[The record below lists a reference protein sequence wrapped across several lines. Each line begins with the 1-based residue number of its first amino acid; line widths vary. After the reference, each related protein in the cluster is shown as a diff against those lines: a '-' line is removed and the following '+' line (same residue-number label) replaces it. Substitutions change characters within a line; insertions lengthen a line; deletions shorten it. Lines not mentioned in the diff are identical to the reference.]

1 MDDIFKCNSP
11 STFRPHCRPPGKWPI
26 VPTVSLSQQS
36 DNKPPRHKTSRVA
49 DPGPGQQRW
58 RQPRGAEFSG
68 ERHGH
73 LPTAALAGGRAELVH
88 SPSAPPAAAIEWC
101 YGGTRFVASVST
113 GNTATTELGP
123 RTSADRLSATTER
136 GPPCLSSGG
145 AMPSGGT
152 RFVASLGRGLA
163 ATTERGPPNYPKT
176 RAWPS
181 KLPNNMCAALQI
193 T

>member
-1 MDDIFKCNSP
+1 M
-11 STFRPHCRPPGKWPI
+11 
-26 VPTVSLSQQS
+26 
-36 DNKPPRHKTSRVA
+36 
-49 DPGPGQQRW
+49 
-58 RQPRGAEFSG
+58 
-68 ERHGH
+68 
-73 LPTAALAGGRAELVH
+73 PTAALAGGRAELVQ

-101 YGGTRFVASVST
+101 YGGMRFVASVST

-152 RFVASLGRGLA
+152 RFVASVSTGNTATTELGPRTSADRLSATTERGPPCLSSGRAMPSGGTRSVASLGRGLA